1 MKRRIKALLAVI
13 AVLLLIAGSALII
26 YFTRPAVAFITS
38 GLFPPGYDVP
48 MPDGSFFHYRRVSSV
63 SNADLVITAPDA
75 SVPDGIDSYLLG
87 RLPEDG
93 ENVLGTLLVDE
104 GKLWAYL
111 LGRLPEDGENVLGTL
126 LVDEGKLWETALDD
140 TFIAVLYEE
149 SSVASKNIVSYLKT
163 VDSSVKEVK
172 YQGRVSS
179 ANLDAVKSEI
189 GDAETILCLTP
200 SSSMSF
206 IRDASD
212 CVIVVD
218 ALDAAAMETSDVDKA
233 VSIDWDS
240 TISNLLSGNAEL
252 SYCLISL

>member
-38 GLFPPGYDVP
+38 GLFPSGYDVP

-104 GKLWAYL
+104 GKLW
-111 LGRLPEDGENVLGTL
+111 
-126 LVDEGKLWETALDD
+126 ETALDD

-163 VDSSVKEVK
+163 LDSSAKEVK

-240 TISNLLSGNAEL
+240 TISSLLSGNAEL

>member
-48 MPDGSFFHYRRVSSV
+48 VPDGSFFHYRRVSSP
-63 SNADLVITAPDA
+63 SKADLVITAPDA

-87 RLPEDG
+87 RLPE
-93 ENVLGTLLVDE
+93 E
-104 GKLWAYL
+104 
-111 LGRLPEDGENVLGTL
+111 GENVLGTL

-240 TISNLLSGNAEL
+240 TIRNLLSGNAEL

>member
-38 GLFPPGYDVP
+38 GLFPSGYDVP

-75 SVPDGIDSYLLG
+75 SVPDGIDS
-87 RLPEDG
+87 
-93 ENVLGTLLVDE
+93 
-104 GKLWAYL
+104 YL

-218 ALDAAAMETSDVDKA
+218 ALDAVAMETSDVDKA

-240 TISNLLSGNAEL
+240 TISSLLSGNAEL

>member
-38 GLFPPGYDVP
+38 GLFPSGYDVP

-87 RLPEDG
+87 RLPE
-93 ENVLGTLLVDE
+93 ES
-104 GKLWAYL
+104 
-111 LGRLPEDGENVLGTL
+111 ENVLGTL

-163 VDSSVKEVK
+163 LDSSVKEVK

-240 TISNLLSGNAEL
+240 TIRNLFSGNAEL

>member
-38 GLFPPGYDVP
+38 GLFPSGYDVP

-87 RLPEDG
+87 RLPE
-93 ENVLGTLLVDE
+93 ES
-104 GKLWAYL
+104 
-111 LGRLPEDGENVLGTL
+111 ENVLGTL

-149 SSVASKNIVSYLKT
+149 SSVASKNIVSYLKA

-240 TISNLLSGNAEL
+240 TIRNLLSGNAEL

>member
-38 GLFPPGYDVP
+38 GLFPSGYDVP

-104 GKLWAYL
+104 GKLW
-111 LGRLPEDGENVLGTL
+111 
-126 LVDEGKLWETALDD
+126 ETALDD

-163 VDSSVKEVK
+163 LDSSVKEVK

-240 TISNLLSGNAEL
+240 TISSLLSGNAEL

>member
-38 GLFPPGYDVP
+38 GLFPSGYDVP

-104 GKLWAYL
+104 GKLW
-111 LGRLPEDGENVLGTL
+111 
-126 LVDEGKLWETALDD
+126 ETALDD

-149 SSVASKNIVSYLKT
+149 SSVASKNIVSHLKS
-163 VDSSVKEVK
+163 VDSSAKEVK

-240 TISNLLSGNAEL
+240 TISSLLSGNAEL

>member
-48 MPDGSFFHYRRVSSV
+48 MPDGSFFHYRRVSSP

-75 SVPDGIDSYLLG
+75 SVPEGVDSYLLG
-87 RLPEDG
+87 RLPE
-93 ENVLGTLLVDE
+93 E
-104 GKLWAYL
+104 
-111 LGRLPEDGENVLGTL
+111 GENVLGTL

-140 TFIAVLYEE
+140 TSITVLYEE
-149 SSVASKNIVSYLKT
+149 SSVASKNIVSHLKA
-163 VDSSVKEVK
+163 VDSSIMEVK

-179 ANLDAVKSEI
+179 ANLDTVKSEI

-212 CVIVVD
+212 RVIVVD

>member
-38 GLFPPGYDVP
+38 GLFPSGYDAP

-75 SVPDGIDSYLLG
+75 SVPDGVDSYLLG
-87 RLPEDG
+87 RLPE
-93 ENVLGTLLVDE
+93 E
-104 GKLWAYL
+104 
-111 LGRLPEDGENVLGTL
+111 GENVLGTL

-240 TISNLLSGNAEL
+240 TIRNLLSGNAEL

>member
-38 GLFPPGYDVP
+38 GLFPSGYDAP
-48 MPDGSFFHYRRVSSV
+48 MPDGSFLHYRRVSSV

-93 ENVLGTLLVDE
+93 ENVLGTILVDE
-104 GKLWAYL
+104 
-111 LGRLPEDGENVLGTL
+111 V
-126 LVDEGKLWETALDD
+126 KLWETALDD

-172 YQGRVSS
+172 YHRG
-179 ANLDAVKSEI
+179 
-189 GDAETILCLTP
+189 C
-200 SSSMSF
+200 
-206 IRDASD
+206 
-212 CVIVVD
+212 
-218 ALDAAAMETSDVDKA
+218 
-233 VSIDWDS
+233 
-240 TISNLLSGNAEL
+240 
-252 SYCLISL
+252 

>member
-38 GLFPPGYDVP
+38 GLFPSGYDVP

-75 SVPDGIDSYLLG
+75 SVPDGIDS
-87 RLPEDG
+87 
-93 ENVLGTLLVDE
+93 
-104 GKLWAYL
+104 YL

-240 TISNLLSGNAEL
+240 TISSLLSGNAEL

>member
-1 MKRRIKALLAVI
+1 MKRRIKALLAAI
-13 AVLLLIAGSALII
+13 AILLLIAGSALII
-26 YFTRPAVAFITS
+26 YFTRPSVAFITS

-75 SVPDGIDSYLLG
+75 SVPDGIDS
-87 RLPEDG
+87 
-93 ENVLGTLLVDE
+93 
-104 GKLWAYL
+104 YL

-240 TISNLLSGNAEL
+240 TIRNLLSGNAEL

>member
-87 RLPEDG
+87 RLPEEG

-104 GKLWAYL
+104 GKLW
-111 LGRLPEDGENVLGTL
+111 
-126 LVDEGKLWETALDD
+126 KTALGD
-140 TFIAVLYEE
+140 TSITVLYEE

-179 ANLDAVKSEI
+179 ANLDTVKSEI

-212 CVIVVD
+212 RVIVVD

>member
-38 GLFPPGYDVP
+38 GLFPSGYDVP

-104 GKLWAYL
+104 GKLW
-111 LGRLPEDGENVLGTL
+111 
-126 LVDEGKLWETALDD
+126 ETALDD

-149 SSVASKNIVSYLKT
+149 SSVASKNIVSHLKS
-163 VDSSVKEVK
+163 VDSLAKEVK

-240 TISNLLSGNAEL
+240 TIRNLLSGNAEL

>member
-38 GLFPPGYDVP
+38 GLFPSGYDVP

-87 RLPEDG
+87 RLPE
-93 ENVLGTLLVDE
+93 ES
-104 GKLWAYL
+104 
-111 LGRLPEDGENVLGTL
+111 ENVLGTL

-163 VDSSVKEVK
+163 LDSSVKEVK

>member
-1 MKRRIKALLAVI
+1 
-13 AVLLLIAGSALII
+13 
-26 YFTRPAVAFITS
+26 
-38 GLFPPGYDVP
+38 

-104 GKLWAYL
+104 GKLW
-111 LGRLPEDGENVLGTL
+111 
-126 LVDEGKLWETALDD
+126 ETALDD
-140 TFIAVLYEE
+140 TSIAVLYEE
-149 SSVASKNIVSYLKT
+149 SSVASKNIVSHLKS
-163 VDSSVKEVK
+163 VDSSAKEVK
-172 YQGRVSS
+172 YRGRVSS

-240 TISNLLSGNAEL
+240 TISSLLSGNAEL